1 MPRAR
6 PHQTRY
12 ELVTRRAVLKAGA
25 GVGIAAL
32 IPGIACGNDDAEIFA
47 GGVAELPTATP
58 LPTSTPVPTPTT
70 QVTVEPTPTPEPSA
84 AVTGDLVVAFTYTQA
99 AGGKNERPYI
109 AVWLEDLAGNLV
121 QTVSLWYEQG
131 RRGERWLDH
140 LTRWYAA
147 DLAGGATDTI
157 SSATR
162 AAGSYTVAWDGTVD
176 GQLAPPGDYAICIEA
191 AREDGPYSLVCAPV
205 TLTGSL
211 TETALADDGE
221 LSAVSVR
228 IDA

>member
-1 MPRAR
+1 MS
-6 PHQTRY
+6 
-12 ELVTRRAVLKAGA
+12 RRAVLRASA
-25 GVGIAAL
+25 GVGLAAL
-32 IPGIACGNDDAEIFA
+32 LPGLACGTGDAEVFA

-58 LPTSTPVPTPTT
+58 VPTSTPLPTPTT
-70 QVTVEPTPTPEPSA
+70 AEVVEPTATAAPTV
-84 AVTGDLVVAFTYTQA
+84 AVNGDLVVAFTYTQA

-109 AVWLEDLAGNLV
+109 AVWVEDTAGNLV

-147 DLAGGATDTI
+147 DTAQTGADTI

-162 AAGSYTVAWDGTVD
+162 EAGSYTVAWDGTV
-176 GQLAPPGDYAICIEA
+176 GGVAATPGDYAVCIEA
-191 AREDGPYSLVCAPV
+191 AREDGPYSLICAPI

-211 TETALADDGE
+211 AETALADDGE
-221 LSAVSVR
+221 LSGVSVR